1 MEALLERR
9 LDRLRATRCPTD
21 STFARPPPPDHAT
34 PLAEAVGGQVIRT
47 SGGSIVVASATFD
60 IPLDEARLARLPYL
74 IETGRPLVCLD
85 LETTG
90 LATASGTLAFLVG
103 VGILRAGRLDL
114 QQLLLPDHSAEAAL
128 LEVLA
133 DLIPADGW
141 LVTYNGRSFDWP
153 LLVARFRMHRRDPP
167 AHAGHLDLLPVARAL
182 WKHRIGG
189 ARLALVEAAIC
200 GVQRAEDLPGFE
212 IPERY
217 FAYLRSRHPTLLR
230 VVLEHNRQDIVSM
243 ARMLSLLA
251 SDLCSPEAWPQAHPG
266 DLLGLARGFARR
278 RRHDEALSVVE
289 AALRSDAWARGLE
302 GGAPLHRRLS
312 FERARLLAR
321 VGRRAEAHTAWLEIC
336 RRGGPGA
343 GVAWLQVARFREHV
357 QRDVA
362 GALEA
367 CREAIAI
374 ADRARMWG
382 DPLIAVET
390 DLARRLPRL
399 RRLAF
404 RRRPLT
410 RGVGRA
416 A

>member
-9 LDRLRATRCPTD
+9 LDRLRASRDPTD
-21 STFARPPPPDHAT
+21 RGPARSVLPDHAT
-34 PLAEAVGGQVIRT
+34 PLAEAVGGEVLRT
-47 SGGSIVVASATFD
+47 ESGAVVVASSSHDVGFD
-60 IPLDEARLARLPYL
+60 LSRLACLPYPV
-74 IETGRPLVCLD
+74 EVGRPLVCLD
-85 LETTG
+85 VETTG

-103 VGILRAGRLDL
+103 VGVWTDGRLRL
-114 QQLLLPDHSAEAAL
+114 RQLLLPDHSAEAAL
-128 LEVLA
+128 LAVLA

-167 AHAGHLDLLPVARAL
+167 PHAGHLDLLPVARSL
-182 WKHRIGG
+182 WKHRVGG
-189 ARLALVEAAIC
+189 ARLALIEEAIC
-200 GVQRAEDLPGFE
+200 DVHRSDDLPGFE

-217 FAYLRSRHPTLLR
+217 FAYLRSRQSGLLR
-230 VVLEHNRQDIVSM
+230 VVVEHNRQDIVSM
-243 ARMLSLLA
+243 ARMLSVIC
-251 SDLCSPEAWPQAHPG
+251 SDLAVPEARAAAHPG
-266 DLLGLARGFARR
+266 DLYGLARGFARR

-289 AALRSDAWARGLE
+289 AALRADAWARGLE

-321 VGRRAEAHTAWLEIC
+321 VGRRADAHTAWLEIS

-343 GVAWLQVARFREHV
+343 GIAWLHVARYREHV
-357 QRDVA
+357 ERDIS

-367 CREAIAI
+367 CREASAI

-382 DPLIAVET
+382 EPLLAVES

-399 RRLAF
+399 LRLSF
-404 RRRPLT
+404 RRRPIS
-410 RGVGRA
+410 RGAGRA